1 MRLSEGYLYPPE
13 GSSWGD
19 VVYVVVFPKVQ
30 NVVQEQEENQI
41 HYIPSIC
48 DNKRKGDDIENPGSK
63 TRRMDKKRC
72 VDLIVLGLPWK
83 STEEDMRKYFSQFGE
98 LLLVQV
104 KRDGKTGQSKGFGF
118 VRFGDFE
125 AQSKCLAQR
134 HMIDGRWCEVNI
146 PASNEQSG
154 PPMNRKVFIARCSE
168 DITADDL
175 HKYFSKFGEV
185 SDVFIPKPFRAFAFV
200 TFMDAEIA
208 QSLCGEDHIIK
219 GTSVH
224 VSSATPKSFGKYE
237 DQSQGGRERD
247 GRRDRDRGDYDRLR
261 RRGDNNTT
269 VRNETA
275 MDQNMGMNFLNSAM
289 LAAAQAVLSGQGGW
303 PGMGGT
309 QQPGASQDQ
318 TMAQSY
324 RGTSRPDSGGQSY
337 TGWGYDSQASTQGG
351 GYSGWSGRGG
361 AAGGWS

>member
-1 MRLSEGYLYPPE
+1 MIVILN
-13 GSSWGD
+13 
-19 VVYVVVFPKVQ
+19 Q
-30 NVVQEQEENQI
+30 NVYKSWETQLTENFCKV
-41 HYIPSIC
+41 YIKFICILISIYEV
-48 DNKRKGDDIENPGSK
+48 ISK
-63 TRRMDKKRC
+63 N
-72 VDLIVLGLPWK
+72 VFFL
-83 STEEDMRKYFSQFGE
+83 Q
-98 LLLVQV
+98 
-104 KRDGKTGQSKGFGF
+104 
-118 VRFGDFE
+118 
-125 AQSKCLAQR
+125 
-134 HMIDGRWCEVNI
+134 
-146 PASNEQSG
+146 EQSG

-324 RGTSRPDSGGQSY
+324 RGTSRPCARVNSNE
-337 TGWGYDSQASTQGG
+337 T
-351 GYSGWSGRGG
+351 
-361 AAGGWS
+361 